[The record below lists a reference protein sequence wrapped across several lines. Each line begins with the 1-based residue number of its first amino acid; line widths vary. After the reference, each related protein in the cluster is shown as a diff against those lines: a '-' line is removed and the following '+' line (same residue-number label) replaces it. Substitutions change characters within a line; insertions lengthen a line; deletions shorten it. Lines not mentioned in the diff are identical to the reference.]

1 MNKGKVTLIGGGPST
16 VELITIRAIN
26 RLKLADVVLYDSLID
41 EKILDFA
48 PKAEKI
54 FVGKRKG
61 CVAYTQQEIN
71 QMLVNHAKNGKNTV
85 RLKGGDVFVFGRGFE
100 ELEFARKQGVETEVV
115 PGVSSAFSVP
125 LLYEIL
131 PTEKTKHQGVWV
143 ITATTKS
150 HELSKDLLNAVNY
163 NGTVIIF
170 MGITKI
176 EEIIAHYISKGQTEK
191 TIFVIE
197 NGYRNNQRL
206 TQGSISTFAQQI
218 PAKGFESPGLIVI
231 K

>member
-1 MNKGKVTLIGGGPST
+1 MIPGKITLIGGGPSN
-16 VELITIRAIN
+16 VELITIRAIEK
-26 RLKLADVVLYDSLID
+26 LKKAHVILYDSLVD
-41 EKILDFA
+41 ERTLEFA
-48 PKAEKI
+48 PNAEKI

-71 QMLVNHAKNGKNTV
+71 QMLVNFAKEGKNTV

-100 ELEFARKQGVETEVV
+100 ELEFAKNQQIEVEVV

-125 LLYEIL
+125 LLYEIF

-150 HELSKDLLNAVNY
+150 HDLSKDLLDAVNY
-163 NGTVIIF
+163 QGTVIIF

-176 EEIIAHYISKGQTEK
+176 KEIIQLYLSNQQQHK
-191 TIFVIE
+191 TIYVIE
-197 NGYRNNQRL
+197 NGYRQNQQL
-206 TQGSISTFAQQI
+206 TFGKIESFENQI
-218 PAKGFESPGLIVI
+218 PEKGFESPGLIII